1 MSLALAL
8 FQIEGLYRL
17 PDARAGS
24 VVDETVPVLIVQQL
38 DEDFVDNC
46 VFLRTYMTLMIV
58 SFNEMLKSFR
68 PVFPLELL
76 HQWLDLSL

>member
-1 MSLALAL
+1 MSLTLAL

-38 DEDFVDNC
+38 DEDFVDHC
-46 VFLRTYMTLMIV
+46 AF
-58 SFNEMLKSFR
+58 
-68 PVFPLELL
+68 
-76 HQWLDLSL
+76 

>member
-1 MSLALAL
+1 MSLTLAL

-38 DEDFVDNC
+38 DEDFVDHC
-46 VFLRTYMTLMIV
+46 AFVKDLRDFDD
-58 SFNEMLKSFR
+58 SKF
-68 PVFPLELL
+68 
-76 HQWLDLSL
+76 

>member
-24 VVDETVPVLIVQQL
+24 VVDEAVSVLIVQQL
-38 DEDFVDNC
+38 DEDFVDHC
-46 VFLRTYMTLMIV
+46 AFV
-58 SFNEMLKSFR
+58 KD
-68 PVFPLELL
+68 LL
-76 HQWLDLSL
+76 YFDDSKF